1 MDILYTKMKILGMA
15 NTVHASLFS
24 DCKMFNVSC
33 DCLSLNL
40 KSLRN
45 TCNIDRKYVEDITKS
60 KKSLQQV
67 IFICTGIPRLTRFF
81 CGSQK
86 TALGETALCKLKYR
100 KKNLSKKFA

>member
-1 MDILYTKMKILGMA
+1 MKILGMA

-24 DCKMFNVSC
+24 DCEMFNVSC

-67 IFICTGIPRLTRFF
+67 IFICTCKCLDTKQRGYIMFYYYYSQGPWNDFYLE
-81 CGSQK
+81 GSEK
-86 TALGETALCKLKYR
+86 WEAENTVP
-100 KKNLSKKFA
+100 

>member
-15 NTVHASLFS
+15 NVTLQPVHASLFS
-24 DCKMFNVSC
+24 DCEMFNVSC

-60 KKSLQQV
+60 K
-67 IFICTGIPRLTRFF
+67 IFICTCKCLDTKQRGYIMFYNYYSQGPQNDFYLE
-81 CGSQK
+81 GSEK
-86 TALGETALCKLKYR
+86 IR
-100 KKNLSKKFA
+100 KNF